1 MLPGRK
7 QRTWGWPSSQIPRAK
22 SVESGRPD
30 CCGTGAVGFGDQGII
45 GDVDP
50 FAVDLHA
57 VVTLARS
64 PVDISLFSYRSSLR
78 SGRPADSAVI
88 GWKDA
93 VVDRASFADQ
103 TRSLELGP
111 RDKSDHFT
119 HACSKASIG
128 GLFTQLD
135 AKRMPNQPV
144 SPGICCARISVSLR
158 GIQVRLRAGTAWNP
172 RRQRALPRQR
182 RNHF

>member
-78 SGRPADSAVI
+78 SGRSADSAVV

-111 RDKSDHFT
+111 RDKSGHFT
-119 HACSKASIG
+119 HACSKAGIG

-135 AKRMPNQPV
+135 AKDMPNQPV
-144 SPGICCARISVSLR
+144 IARDLLR
-158 GIQVRLRAGTAWNP
+158 THIRIFTGYSSKVDA
-172 RRQRALPRQR
+172 
-182 RNHF
+182 